1 MKIPFSTFEH
11 MHLQI
16 KTEIMESFNSCYEKG
31 WFIQGEEY
39 KLFEREFAD
48 YCKSEYSIGVGNG
61 LDALYLILKAMGIG
75 YGDEVI
81 IPSHTF
87 IATALAVRYVNATPV
102 FCEVKESTFN
112 IDVDL
117 IESLITDKTKA
128 IIAVHLYGQTAD
140 MDKINELAKKYNLF
154 VIEDAA
160 QSHGARY
167 RGRVAGSLGD
177 AAGFSFYPGKNL
189 GALGDAGAVTTSD
202 EVLAD
207 RIHAI
212 ACYGSI
218 EKYVHKY
225 EGVNSRLDEIQAA
238 FLRIK
243 LKQMDKWTKE
253 RQLIAETYL
262 KNISNPYI
270 ELPVV
275 EDMCEHVWH
284 LFVVKC
290 DKRNELQKYLELN
303 GIGTNIHYPTA
314 IHMQDAFKGQGH
326 KKGDFP
332 IAEKLADTVM
342 SLPIYIGMTEDEI
355 IYVCNVINKW
365 RSNEEQHIYK

>member
-11 MHLQI
+11 MHSQI
-16 KTEIMESFNSCYEKG
+16 KTEIMESFNNCYEKG

-39 KLFEREFAD
+39 RLFEKEFAE

-61 LDALYLILKAMGIG
+61 LDALYLILKGMGIG
-75 YGDEVI
+75 DGDEVI
-81 IPSHTF
+81 VPSHTF
-87 IATALAVRYVNATPV
+87 IATALAVRYVNATPI
-102 FCEVKESTFN
+102 FCEVKENTFN
-112 IDVDL
+112 IDTDL
-117 IESLITDKTKA
+117 IEGLITDKTKA

-140 MDKINELAKKYNLF
+140 MDKINEVAKKYNLF

-167 RGRVAGSLGD
+167 KGRVAGSLGD

-189 GALGDAGAVTTSD
+189 GALGDAGAVTTSYKN
-202 EVLAD
+202 LAD
-207 RIHAI
+207 KIHAI

-253 RQLIAETYL
+253 RQSLARIYL
-262 KNISNPYI
+262 NNISNPHI
-270 ELPVV
+270 ELPEV

-284 LFVVKC
+284 LFVIKS
-290 DKRNELQKYLELN
+290 DNRDELQNYLEFN

-314 IHMQDAFKGQGH
+314 IHMQDAFREQGY

-332 IAEKLADTVM
+332 IAEKLADTVI
-342 SLPIYIGMTEDEI
+342 SLPLYIGMTEDEVM
-355 IYVCNVINKW
+355 YVCNIINKW
-365 RSNEEQHIYK
+365 KNHE